1 MSTEILTRISMYTNP
16 AQSGIVHVD
25 NRGGAPF
32 FGKNF
37 KHAMTPPSLIPQAAE
52 RVFPAFCVRQWRM

>member
-1 MSTEILTRISMYTNP
+1 MYNNP
-16 AQSGIVHVD
+16 SQSGIVHVD

-37 KHAMTPPSLIPQAAE
+37 KYAMTPPSLIPQPAQP
-52 RVFPAFCVRQWRM
+52 VFAPYCFVSFTCD